1 MCLEMYNPDY
11 PELKYAVKF
20 WCSLVGI
27 EPIEI
32 RERIFRFN
40 STLSFYIYEEDNAQH
55 NRLHF
60 HAKINHEKVASIY
73 LDNLEVDFMSSKI
86 KASDKN
92 TIVGWVERNRQVL
105 QEICKK
111 NSGGFD
117 IPFQSF
123 IY

>member
-1 MCLEMYNPDY
+1 MYFDIYNPDY
-11 PELKYAVKF
+11 PELRHSVKF

-40 STLSFYIYEEDNAQH
+40 SRLSFYIFEEDNAQH

-60 HAKINHEKVASIY
+60 HAKINNEKVASVF
-73 LDNLEVDFMSSKI
+73 LDNFEVDFMSSKI
-86 KASDKN
+86 KASDKK
-92 TIVGWVERNRQVL
+92 TIVGWVERNSKAL

-111 NSGGFD
+111 NGGGFE

-123 IY
+123 VY

>member
-73 LDNLEVDFMSSKI
+73 LDNLKSI
-86 KASDKN
+86 
-92 TIVGWVERNRQVL
+92 L
-105 QEICKK
+105 
-111 NSGGFD
+111 
-117 IPFQSF
+117 
-123 IY
+123 

>member
-73 LDNLEVDFMSSKI
+73 LDNLEVDFMSSKT

-92 TIVGWVERNRQVL
+92 TIVGWVERNSKAL

>member
-1 MCLEMYNPDY
+1 MYNPDY

-111 NSGGFD
+111 NGGGFE

>member
-27 EPIEI
+27 ELIEI

>member
-27 EPIEI
+27 GPIEI

-111 NSGGFD
+111 NGGGFE